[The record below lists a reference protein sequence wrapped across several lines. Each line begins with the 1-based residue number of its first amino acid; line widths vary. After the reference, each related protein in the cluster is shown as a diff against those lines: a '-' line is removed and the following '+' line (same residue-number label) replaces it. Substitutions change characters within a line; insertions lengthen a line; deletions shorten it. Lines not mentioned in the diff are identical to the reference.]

1 MAGHDVLAVTIR
13 AVLYHVARNP
23 PVEAKLRAE
32 LANVAHFG
40 VDIVPYAELQ
50 KLTYLYDEKAFS
62 PPNYSFQQVTDTQ
75 SLCLQG
81 CRDRRVVAYSWQL
94 GPHQ

>member
-23 PVEAKLRAE
+23 QVEAKLRAE
-32 LANVAHFG
+32 LANVSHLG
-40 VDIVPYAELQ
+40 VDILPYAELQ

-62 PPNYSFQQVTDTQ
+62 LPELLFSTSY
-75 SLCLQG
+75 
-81 CRDRRVVAYSWQL
+81 
-94 GPHQ
+94 